1 MHNCTL
7 NLYNKQYESNDDGGG
22 GGRDNMVVVMNQDIK
37 YVTWQS

>member
-7 NLYNKQYESNDDGGG
+7 NLYNKQYESNDDGG